1 MTYLCIYVIFPYPT
15 LFLID
20 LLIHPSNSGAPAE
33 LHTAIDG
40 MQVVVQPGLYIAQ
53 LSTSHDG
60 HGSTKTGAVLNVGNG
75 WEWDGMGLKKYCKDY
90 GSFPHY

>member
-60 HGSTKTGAVLNVGNG
+60 HGSKMLLCFCPPHS
-75 WEWDGMGLKKYCKDY
+75 WDG
-90 GSFPHY
+90 SS